1 MVKGKSKFI
10 KVRCPKCKKE
20 QIIFGK
26 STTIVTCNECNEELT
41 EPKGGKARLKS
52 RVIEILN

>member
-26 STTIVTCNECNEELT
+26 ATSKVTCNECGEELT
-41 EPKGGKARLKS
+41 EPQAGKAKIKA
-52 RVIEILN
+52 RVVEILN